1 MFDFV
6 RYLKEQYKF
15 DYNFKKLTIYGMDDD
30 IVKIITD
37 NGVMY
42 PKYKD
47 GNLSYSLTSKMFK
60 LTYDFM
66 QEQDKKFIYI
76 VEETEGYWYDFNHH
90 ISIHKSCKENRE
102 EH

>member
-30 IVKIITD
+30 IAKIITD

-60 LTYDFM
+60 LTRRN
-66 QEQDKKFIYI
+66 YI
-76 VEETEGYWYDFNHH
+76 CGIRLYKITYRSNKTV
-90 ISIHKSCKENRE
+90 S
-102 EH
+102 

>member
-30 IVKIITD
+30 IAKIITD

-42 PKYKD
+42 PKYND
-47 GNLSYSLTSKMFK
+47 GNLSYSLPS
-60 LTYDFM
+60 
-66 QEQDKKFIYI
+66 
-76 VEETEGYWYDFNHH
+76 
-90 ISIHKSCKENRE
+90 
-102 EH
+102 

>member
-30 IVKIITD
+30 IAKIITD

-60 LTYDFM
+60 LTPI
-66 QEQDKKFIYI
+66 KKVYI
-76 VEETEGYWYDFNHH
+76 LSSSRSFTSF
-90 ISIHKSCKENRE
+90 C
-102 EH
+102 